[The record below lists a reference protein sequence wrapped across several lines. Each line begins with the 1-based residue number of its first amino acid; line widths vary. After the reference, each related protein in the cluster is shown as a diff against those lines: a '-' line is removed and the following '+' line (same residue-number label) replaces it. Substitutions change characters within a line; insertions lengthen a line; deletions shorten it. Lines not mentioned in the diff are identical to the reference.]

1 MTTTTSLITSDSKQY
16 SLLVFDWDGT
26 LMDSQAQIVNC
37 MQSAIVEL
45 EEEPRTNQ
53 QISEIIGLG
62 LEEAIVSLYPLM
74 ASKRVRDMAQTY
86 REYYLFKDK
95 TPSPLFDGVVDM
107 LSNLQGQGYDLAIA
121 TGKSRRGLDKGLEET
136 DLHKMFPITRC
147 ADETRSKPHPQMLEE
162 ILVDHN
168 TDASNALMIGD
179 SEYDL
184 LMAQNARVDSL
195 AVSYGVHGLI
205 RLLKQDP
212 VGFVDKAAQIPKWLE
227 DYHQNLTNT

>member
-1 MTTTTSLITSDSKQY
+1 MKKYHLLI
-16 SLLVFDWDGT
+16 FDWDGT

-37 MQSAIVEL
+37 MQSAITEL
-45 EEEPRTNQ
+45 DMEPRSDKQITN
-53 QISEIIGLG
+53 IIGLG
-62 LEEAIVSLYPLM
+62 LDEAILALYPTLDTKM
-74 ASKRVRDMAQTY
+74 IKLTAQTY
-86 REYYLFKDK
+86 RDYYLFKDK
-95 TPSPLFDGVVDM
+95 TPSPLFAGVKEVI
-107 LSNLQGQGYDLAIA
+107 SELQETGYDLAIA

-136 DLHKMFPITRC
+136 GMHAYFPITRC

-184 LMAQNARVDSL
+184 QLANNAKVDGF

-212 VGFVDKAAQIPKWLE
+212 VGFIDRIEQLPEWLRSRG
-227 DYHQNLTNT
+227 